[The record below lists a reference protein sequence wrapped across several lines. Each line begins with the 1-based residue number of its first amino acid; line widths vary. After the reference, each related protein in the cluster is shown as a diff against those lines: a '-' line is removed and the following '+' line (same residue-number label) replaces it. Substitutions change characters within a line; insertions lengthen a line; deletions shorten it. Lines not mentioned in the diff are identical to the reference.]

1 MGMELRKPHV
11 PHVTL
16 NTDGQRHPRENATI
30 AVAAFCGVVA
40 LAFAPFENMHVPG
53 TWLGLLG
60 VIAGFYA
67 QYISATTAER
77 MVNVVFLGMAAVGFA
92 INMAHGGF
100 I

>member
-16 NTDGQRHPRENATI
+16 NTDGQRHPRENAI
-30 AVAAFCGVVA
+30 ISVAAACGVVA
-40 LAFAPFENMHVPG
+40 LAFAAFSGLHAPG
-53 TWLGLLG
+53 TWIGLIG
-60 VIAGFYA
+60 IITGFYA

-92 INMAHGGF
+92 LNMAHGGF
-100 I
+100 V